1 MTKAEKQTKD
11 ALEAWWSRLT
21 GEPFPVRS
29 ESAGSVSRFS
39 IDEIEEWLKGWIL
52 LDVGETPNE
61 ALSIALSFLRDEE
74 DGIETYFE
82 EKPNEKGDLR
92 LIMQTKDSSYGI

>member
-11 ALEAWWSRLT
+11 ELEAWWSRLT

-39 IDEIEEWLKGWIL
+39 IDEIDEWLKGWIL
-52 LDVGETPNE
+52 IDVGETPNE
-61 ALSIALSFLRDEE
+61 ALSIALSLLRDDE
-74 DGIETYFE
+74 DGIEAYFE
-82 EKPNEKGDLR
+82 EKANDKNEGLTAPER
-92 LIMQTKDSSYGI
+92 DS